1 MLRVAL
7 GALRARV
14 EGWSR
19 AARVEGLK
27 AGLAESPQAKK
38 APVVVAARASS
49 RSIALKKNRVGT
61 RSSERTAPGRENPRK
76 MALLELLLAHDEHNY
91 AAATLVV
98 VVVYALS
105 AYVAKPGGA
114 GVSAKGA
121 NANVD
126 AAPETRAAFA
136 SFRRAYVV
144 AFGCGLWCE
153 FAGAAMLFAALR
165 ETYPIVVVA
174 ELFAASFAGS
184 WASRAFLRRA
194 AEAAVG
200 LKGACACGLA
210 LYACSALGTAVS
222 CDRER
227 LYALLV
233 ASRVAAGVAQ
243 PVLQQSFEAYQR
255 SAHAAARY
263 PSGWR
268 RETYEAVGFASTAAS
283 LGAGVG
289 AEVLARLA
297 GGDRRAPLAA
307 SAAVAAVGAAVV
319 GLRWPAAPPPPEAA
333 SSTTGVCG
341 GDAEA
346 GGGFLEFRSVAGTGS
361 RRGVVVTL
369 SGACLDAAAYLAL
382 VAWAPVLAR
391 VDGDAPF
398 GLVYS
403 LAMAAAVV
411 GTNGFALAA
420 SRKPPKFEA
429 LAAAACAVGA
439 VAFAVLAY
447 HRDDVPGAVAP
458 FLLFQLAFGCSKPA
472 FASLRGKHVPAESR
486 DAAAK
491 LSSAFVAGAGLAL
504 TLLYPGHPTAVFAAC
519 AAICGTAAPALAL
532 PAAK

>member
-1 MLRVAL
+1 
-7 GALRARV
+7 
-14 EGWSR
+14 
-19 AARVEGLK
+19 
-27 AGLAESPQAKK
+27 
-38 APVVVAARASS
+38 
-49 RSIALKKNRVGT
+49 
-61 RSSERTAPGRENPRK
+61 

-91 AAATLVV
+91 AAASLVV

-136 SFRRAYVV
+136 SFRRANVV

-194 AEAAVG
+194 AEAALG
-200 LKGACACGLA
+200 LRGACACGLA

-222 CDRER
+222 CDREG

-289 AEVLARLA
+289 AE
-297 GGDRRAPLAA
+297 
-307 SAAVAAVGAAVV
+307 
-319 GLRWPAAPPPPEAA
+319 AA

-346 GGGFLEFRSVAGTGS
+346 GGGFLEFRSVAGTGG

-369 SGACLDAAAYLAL
+369 AGACLDAAAYLAL

-403 LAMAAAVV
+403 LAMAAAVI

-420 SRKPPKFEA
+420 SRRPPKFEA

>member
-1 MLRVAL
+1 MR
-7 GALRARV
+7 
-14 EGWSR
+14 
-19 AARVEGLK
+19 
-27 AGLAESPQAKK
+27 
-38 APVVVAARASS
+38 
-49 RSIALKKNRVGT
+49 
-61 RSSERTAPGRENPRK
+61 RTTG
-76 MALLELLLAHDEHNY
+76 
-91 AAATLVV
+91 
-98 VVVYALS
+98 
-105 AYVAKPGGA
+105 
-114 GVSAKGA
+114 
-121 NANVD
+121 
-126 AAPETRAAFA
+126 
-136 SFRRAYVV
+136 
-144 AFGCGLWCE
+144 
-153 FAGAAMLFAALR
+153 
-165 ETYPIVVVA
+165 
-174 ELFAASFAGS
+174 
-184 WASRAFLRRA
+184 
-194 AEAAVG
+194 
-200 LKGACACGLA
+200 
-210 LYACSALGTAVS
+210 
-222 CDRER
+222 
-227 LYALLV
+227 
-233 ASRVAAGVAQ
+233 
-243 PVLQQSFEAYQR
+243 
-255 SAHAAARY
+255 
-263 PSGWR
+263 
-268 RETYEAVGFASTAAS
+268 
-283 LGAGVG
+283 
-289 AEVLARLA
+289 
-297 GGDRRAPLAA
+297 
-307 SAAVAAVGAAVV
+307 
-319 GLRWPAAPPPPEAA
+319 A

-369 SGACLDAAAYLAL
+369 AGACLDAAAYLAL

-411 GTNGFALAA
+411 GTNVFALAA
-420 SRKPPKFEA
+420 SRRPPKFEA